1 MFPLLGFLAFA
12 GIFVADKRETFSDN
26 SRAVTATS
34 AAQKL
39 SDVVTTLQRER
50 GASGVF
56 LGSGGKSM
64 QDKLKTFRQ
73 ESDKAISAMRAQ
85 STEGITG
92 LDSVKRALDDLLAL
106 RAKVDS
112 LAINNTE
119 SGTRFTDIIKTLIGF
134 NYSLEASI
142 EDPAILRALSSLNQ
156 FVDMKERAGRE
167 RVLLGLAFNQN
178 RFDSALLSRFSRNLG
193 EFSGYY
199 EAFQRWAPDVFKSK
213 LSAVLQQPGSLEVAR
228 LQRLGFDTPLG
239 DPLNVKP
246 EDWFNLATVRIDMM
260 AQVEAELGQTVVGL
274 ASDAR
279 KDAENSLYMA
289 IGTVIVMLIAV
300 LWLASVIIRNIKI
313 AVVDV
318 NRTLIALSTRDLTA
332 RTRYTGKDEFGEISR
347 NLDNMAQQISEVIR
361 DIGSAT
367 AQVATAAEQSS
378 AVALQTSQN
387 VAQQRQGTDQVATA
401 ISQMSSTVKDV
412 ARSTT
417 DAAAM
422 SQRVNASTMQGKI
435 EIDNTVILIKG
446 LSVQAE
452 QTSRIIDELKG
463 ESDSI
468 SSVLDVIRGVA
479 DQTNLLALNAA
490 IEAARA
496 GEQGRGFA
504 VVADEVRNLAKKTQ
518 ESTVSIQ
525 NMIANLQSGSDRAA
539 SSMQETLGKAQ
550 QGATNVVRAG
560 ELLEE
565 IAEGIASISDRNI
578 QVASAAEEQS
588 LVAEEIH
595 RNVHDINALV
605 IQVSAGAE
613 QTAVTSR
620 ELARLAEQQQELV
633 GRFRVS

>member
-12 GIFVADKRETFSDN
+12 GIFVADKRETLSDN

-85 STEGITG
+85 STEGIPG
-92 LDSVKRALDDLLAL
+92 LDGVKRALDDLLAL

-134 NYSLEASI
+134 TYSLEASI
-142 EDPAILRALSSLNQ
+142 EDPEILRALSSLNQ

-279 KDAENSLYMA
+279 KDAERSLYVA

-318 NRTLIALSTRDLTA
+318 NRTLITLSTRDLTA

-361 DIGSAT
+361 EIGSAT

-378 AVALQTSQN
+378 AVALQTNQN

-417 DAAAM
+417 DASAM

-435 EIDNTVILIKG
+435 EIDNTVTLIKG

-620 ELARLAEQQQELV
+620 ELARLAEQQQGLV